1 MNEEELDK
9 AFDKLYKLDYENNI
23 IKVIMEGA
31 CL

>member
-9 AFDKLYKLDYENNI
+9 AFDKLYTLDYDNNI